1 MDAKSE
7 RLDLRLTAAQKQL
20 IAQAALES
28 GSTVSS
34 FALSSLLKA
43 ANKVVAQSQVLLLG
57 DADFEAFI
65 SALDQPNGERW
76 DALMARKPSWE
87 E

>member
-34 FALSSLLKA
+34 FALSSL
-43 ANKVVAQSQVLLLG
+43 
-57 DADFEAFI
+57 
-65 SALDQPNGERW
+65 
-76 DALMARKPSWE
+76 
-87 E
+87 